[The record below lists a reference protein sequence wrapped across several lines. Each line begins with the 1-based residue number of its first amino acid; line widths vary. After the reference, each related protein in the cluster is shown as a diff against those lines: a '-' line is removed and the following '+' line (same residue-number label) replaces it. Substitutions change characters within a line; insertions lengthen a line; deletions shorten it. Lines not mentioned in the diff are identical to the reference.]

1 MEQNNIKQSYI
12 EKSGVK
18 AMPWSTF
25 FSRTTNIPLDRSSM
39 FGSLEDAQKYAKG
52 DKTNPDSRKLFS
64 MSYVG
69 QIITVF
75 ENDNVTIYKINS
87 NRDLEIVD
95 GKGTVVVTSVEDA
108 QSISTDENS
117 IGQIILVCLSNGNE
131 EIYMVTEISKI
142 VKLFEIRNNDEIIL
156 DAGTF

>member
-1 MEQNNIKQSYI
+1 MEQNNIKQSYV

-39 FGSLEDAQKYAKG
+39 FGSIEDAQKYAKG
-52 DKTNPDSRKLFS
+52 DKTNPDSRGLFS

-75 ENDNVTIYKINS
+75 ENDEVTVYKINS
-87 NRDLEIVD
+87 NRDLEVVG

-108 QSISTDENS
+108 QSISSKENS
-117 IGQIILVCLSNGNE
+117 IGQIILVINNE
-131 EIYMVTEISKI
+131 NKEIYIVTEINKI
-142 VKLFEIRNNDEIIL
+142 IKLFEIKNNDEIIL

>member
-1 MEQNNIKQSYI
+1 MGQNNIKQSYV

-25 FSRTTNIPLDRSSM
+25 FSRTTSIPLDRSSM
-39 FGSLEDAQKYAKG
+39 FGSIEDAQKYAKG
-52 DKTNPDSRKLFS
+52 DKTNPDSRGLFS

-75 ENDNVTIYKINS
+75 ENDEVTVYKINS
-87 NRDLEIVD
+87 NRDLEVVG

-108 QSISTDENS
+108 QSISSKENS
-117 IGQIILVCLSNGNE
+117 IGQIILVTNNE
-131 EIYMVTEISKI
+131 NKEIYIVTEINKI
-142 VKLFEIRNNDEIIL
+142 IKLFEIKNNDEIIL

>member
-1 MEQNNIKQSYI
+1 MEQNNIKQSYV

-25 FSRTTNIPLDRSSM
+25 FSRTTSIPLDRSSM
-39 FGSLEDAQKYAKG
+39 FGSIEDAQKYAKG
-52 DKTNPDSRKLFS
+52 DKTNPDSRGLFS

-75 ENDNVTIYKINS
+75 ENDEVTVYKINS
-87 NRDLEIVD
+87 NRDLEVVG

-108 QSISTDENS
+108 QSISSKENS
-117 IGQIILVCLSNGNE
+117 IGQIILVTNNE
-131 EIYMVTEISKI
+131 NKEIYMVTEINKI
-142 VKLFEIRNNDEIIL
+142 IKLFEIKNNDEIIL